1 MKGRAKFHGSV
12 IIGQMPFFGTLFI
25 GRLCIRLPVS
35 NLRRRLE
42 FLFLDAYEMTNTATA
57 GASGGR
63 LAGPFRFERPPVTA
77 LFRPATADDISAI
90 TRFTSKADA
99 GLTTVPKSETAVS
112 DYVSESLDF
121 LAGKESANRLLFVAD
136 RDGEIL
142 GISGIIPRLGVD
154 RPFYSF
160 KRSRH
165 ARKASQQD
173 LSVRYDTLQL
183 TTDFDDYT
191 ELATIFLAP
200 EARGSGVGR
209 LLSLGRL
216 AFIHAHRERFAD
228 RLMADVRGWV
238 DQDGNSPFWE
248 HLTSK
253 FIQTDFDDADR
264 LSSEDGTFIVEL
276 CPALPILLNLL
287 PAIVSDCAGKPHDLS
302 AAAMGLLLSAGFEKT
317 DLCDIFDG
325 GPAVRCW
332 TDRTLI
338 TQSVFQATGGGVTE
352 GTEKYLHFTGRDT
365 DFRAAIGPAYPAAQ
379 KAGRD
384 ACDILGTITPYVSL
398 AEDRRARS

>member
-1 MKGRAKFHGSV
+1 M
-12 IIGQMPFFGTLFI
+12 
-25 GRLCIRLPVS
+25 
-35 NLRRRLE
+35 
-42 FLFLDAYEMTNTATA
+42 
-57 GASGGR
+57 
-63 LAGPFRFERPPVTA
+63 TA

-90 TRFTSKADA
+90 ARFTSKADS
-99 GLTTVPKSETAVS
+99 GLTTVPKTKQDVS
-112 DYVSESLDF
+112 AYVSESLDF
-121 LAGKESANRLLFVAD
+121 MVGKEGANRLLFVVE
-136 RDGEIL
+136 RDGKIL

-200 EARGSGVGR
+200 DARGTGVGR

-216 AFIHAHRERFAD
+216 GFIHANRDRFKD
-228 RLMADVRGWV
+228 RLMADIRGWV
-238 DQDGNSPFWE
+238 DADGKSPFWE

-253 FIQTDFDDADR
+253 FIQTDFDTADK
-264 LSSEDGTFIVEL
+264 LSSGDAAFIVEL
-276 CPALPILLNLL
+276 LPALPIMLNLL
-287 PAIVSDCAGKPHDLS
+287 PESVMNSAGKPHDLS
-302 AAAMGLLLSAGFEKT
+302 AGAMGMLMSAGFEDT

-325 GPAVRCW
+325 GPAIRCL
-332 TDRTLI
+332 TDRTLV

-352 GTEKYLHFTGRDT
+352 GDTKFLHFTGEGAT
-365 DFRAAIGPAYPAAQ
+365 FRAAIGPAYPAAE
-379 KAGRD
+379 KAGRE
-384 ACDILGTITPYVSL
+384 ACEILGTVTPNVAL
-398 AEDRRARS
+398 AQNRRV

>member
-1 MKGRAKFHGSV
+1 MR
-12 IIGQMPFFGTLFI
+12 
-25 GRLCIRLPVS
+25 
-35 NLRRRLE
+35 
-42 FLFLDAYEMTNTATA
+42 NTATA

-77 LFRPATADDISAI
+77 LFRPATAEDISAI

-121 LAGKESANRLLFVAD
+121 LAGKDSANRLLFVGE

-216 AFIHAHRERFAD
+216 AFIHAHRDRFAD

-238 DQDGNSPFWE
+238 DEEGKSPFWE

-253 FIQTDFDDADR
+253 FIQTGFDEADR

-276 CPALPILLNLL
+276 CPALPIMLNLL
-287 PAIVSDCAGKPHDLS
+287 PDSVSDCAGKPHDLS
-302 AAAMGLLLSAGFEKT
+302 AAAMGLLISAGFEKT

-338 TQSVFQATGGGVTE
+338 SQSVFQATGGGVTE
-352 GTEKYLHFTGRDT
+352 ADEKYLHFTGNDK
-365 DFRAAIGPAYPAAQ
+365 DFRAALGPAYPSAQ
-379 KAGRD
+379 KAGR
-384 ACDILGTITPYVSL
+384 APCEVLGTITPYVSL
-398 AEDRRARS
+398 AEDRRVRS